1 MLLVYISMMTH
12 EQISFHMSLT
22 RSYSVSCYASLL
34 IFQLFCCF
42 FQEQSFKNVTV
53 CTTNLFHG
61 SHTDPNAQVKTGK
74 SVKIIKY
81 QLVKQ
86 TLSNEPET
94 LVELS
99 GTEPQSVS
107 LGNTCDFP
115 TVSCQNGCRE
125 KALQA
130 LQAPNQCTYGKVN
143 ELLQLMYLKTYI
155 LVRWMELC
163 SLLESL
169 YLQV

>member
-1 MLLVYISMMTH
+1 MT
-12 EQISFHMSLT
+12 M
-22 RSYSVSCYASLL
+22 
-34 IFQLFCCF
+34 
-42 FQEQSFKNVTV
+42 

-61 SHTDPNAQVKTGK
+61 SHTDPNSQVETGK

-99 GTEPQSVS
+99 RTEPQSVS

-143 ELLQLMYLKTYI
+143 ELLQLMYLKIYFSQMNGI
-155 LVRWMELC
+155 MLIIGIIIPSGLI
-163 SLLESL
+163 
-169 YLQV
+169 